1 MQLAGEVEKERSKVM
16 SEKNEFDY
24 FYGIEADQFTFYRIP
39 RILVKDDR
47 FRNLSSDAKLLY
59 GLLLDRMSLS
69 MRNGWVDEKNR
80 TYIVYKIGHIA
91 EDLNC
96 SEDKAARVL
105 TELDSKKGIGLVER
119 VRM

>member
-59 GLLLDRMSLS
+59 GLLLDRMPLS
-69 MRNGWVDEKNR
+69 MRNGWVD
-80 TYIVYKIGHIA
+80 
-91 EDLNC
+91 
-96 SEDKAARVL
+96 
-105 TELDSKKGIGLVER
+105 
-119 VRM
+119 